1 MAEKAMLKF
10 YEGKIHDVAPD
21 ILTEFHPWMESV
33 FFKADGEL
41 IERSKA
47 AVKKLEPERKDCPR
61 ILHEWN
67 TVCFNP
73 LRYEYRHP

>member
-33 FFKADGEL
+33 FL
-41 IERSKA
+41 RLM
-47 AVKKLEPERKDCPR
+47 VNLRPR
-61 ILHEWN
+61 
-67 TVCFNP
+67 
-73 LRYEYRHP
+73 